1 MVGTVDENLDTV
13 IPKGT
18 EMNALGQRLVLAE
31 DCTIKNG
38 TLGDYEFTEKP
49 ENMRAAILALRIEWY
64 MRIGRVKEAA
74 RGREYMAEWERSAE
88 AA

>member
-1 MVGTVDENLDTV
+1 MVGTVDENLDAV

-18 EMNALGQRLVLAE
+18 EMNALGQILVLAE

-49 ENMRAAILALRIEWY
+49 ENVRAAVLALRIEWC

-74 RGREYMAEWERSAE
+74 RDREYMTEWER